1 MRPMFGWTARVRAL
15 RRERGHSITDA
26 AQKAGISVGSLRQ
39 IEHGIT
45 SLRVRALWPL
55 AAALQADTGDVVDF
69 EDESDRASDLYVV
82 PGSSPMRGAWIN
94 GAKPTEVMDGA

>member
-26 AQKAGISVGSLRQ
+26 AQKAGISVGSLSQ

-45 SLRVRALWPL
+45 SLHVRALWPL
-55 AAALQADTGDVVDF
+55 AAALQADSGNLI

-94 GAKPTEVMDGA
+94 AAKPTEVMDGA

>member
-15 RRERGHSITDA
+15 RRERGHSVTDA
-26 AQKAGISVGSLRQ
+26 AQKAGISVGSLSQ

-55 AAALQADTGDVVDF
+55 AAALQADSGNLI

>member
-26 AQKAGISVGSLRQ
+26 AQKAGISVGSLSQ

-45 SLRVRALWPL
+45 SLRVRSLWPL
-55 AAALQADTGDVVDF
+55 AAALQADPGNLI
-69 EDESDRASDLYVV
+69 EDESDRARSLRG
-82 PGSSPMRGAWIN
+82 PRIKPMRGVWIN
-94 GAKPTEVMDGA
+94 AAKPTEVMDGA

>member
-26 AQKAGISVGSLRQ
+26 AQKAGISVGSLSQ

-55 AAALQADTGDVVDF
+55 AAALQADPGNLI

>member
-26 AQKAGISVGSLRQ
+26 AQKTGILVGSLSQ

-45 SLRVRALWPL
+45 SLRVRSLWPL
-55 AAALQADTGDVVDF
+55 AAALQADPGDLI

-82 PGSSPMRGAWIN
+82 PGSSPCEVLGSMRRN
-94 GAKPTEVMDGA
+94 RPR